1 MATKKVKRLGRLGV
15 RYGVGIRKRLLK
27 IESEQ
32 FAPHN
37 CPECGAPKVKRK
49 APGIFYCKKCGY
61 EFAGGA
67 YVPETMTGNIVKKMV
82 LQKVF
87 LPNMRNLI
95 ETEQKAP
102 EFKEETRKIVE
113 QAVETVNPEN
123 HSGHGKKEKKMAKK
137 KAKKSKKD

>member
-1 MATKKVKRLGRLGV
+1 MATKKVKRTGRLGS

-67 YVPETMTGNIVKKMV
+67 YVPETMSGTIVKKMV
-82 LQKVF
+82 SQKVF
-87 LPNMRNLI
+87 LPNLRNLI
-95 ETEQKAP
+95 EAKEKAP
-102 EFKEETRKIVE
+102 V
-113 QAVETVNPEN
+113 QAEANADSEARPK
-123 HSGHGKKEKKMAKK
+123 HGKKEKKHAKEK
-137 KAKKSKKD
+137 TEKNPGEIKDD